1 MSTRPGKNP
10 SFTLVSGAM
19 ALALAW
25 LAPTE
30 AAAWIRP
37 NPRRAPPPEP
47 AEKPTRF
54 DRRWLEPYFGSGP
67 AAAAAERFRREDWRG
82 AIPKLQEAART
93 LPAGSA
99 ERLGARFLEGLART
113 ELGEWAVARDLFE
126 QLHQHYPVLAPYH
139 AFQAARCRL
148 ALGDAAGALTWVD
161 KVPPG
166 TVPEAEARLLKMQAL
181 AETRLWEPV
190 ETEARLYLEK
200 FASGPRR
207 AEAMF
212 RQAEAM
218 ENLNRDPAAI
228 AALYRRIWAEAP
240 LESWARRA
248 EDRLSA
254 LAGSVAAAAP
264 AGRKPSG
271 GVAPADLRRFSAGDW
286 LTRGMVF
293 FERNQNERAE
303 SAFAAALSEAAVT
316 LPGASG
322 ADLRCQAEFHRGQS
336 IFKQRQRARA
346 APVFLLAE
354 AACLAS
360 RNADLLTKSRYQ
372 GARCLANAGDKATA
386 LEKYALIERDSP
398 RHSYADDARL
408 RAAEIHT
415 DLGELDRA
423 ASLLS
428 DLPERHP
435 GGDMMGEALWRL
447 ALAAIQQQRWDEAHR
462 WLDENLRRVPRE
474 EIWYAEGRALY
485 WKARVFV
492 KQGEKKQALAYLQR
506 AVREYP
512 LSVYA
517 LLALER
523 MRVEFP
529 SQRANLVRELHNQL
543 VATPSGGIQF
553 GARPVY
559 GSEEFRR
566 AVELARLGL
575 GSEARRELSRIGFN
589 PPATRDAARANPPVG
604 DEQEDVYLV
613 TALLLDRGRSWS
625 AAHAIPRYSLPG
637 FRTGYPGGRQATL
650 WRLAYPRA
658 FPELVGPACK
668 TNDVPEALQLAIM
681 REESSFNPRV
691 ESIANALGLTQ
702 MLVKTAARFSDRSV
716 SRETLLD
723 PARNVE
729 LGSRFLGFL
738 LKRYNGMPPLAIA
751 SYNGGE
757 GAVDRWLR
765 ERGDLE
771 LDEFLETIPYDETR
785 NYTKRVLS
793 SFLAYS
799 WLYEPRK
806 PVPELSFKLKPA
818 RPERVGRPPARTSK
832 SRPK

>member
-1 MSTRPGKNP
+1 MTARPEK
-10 SFTLVSGAM
+10 TTLLRLVSGLL
-19 ALALAW
+19 ALALLA
-25 LAPTE
+25 LAPAPAE
-30 AAAWIRP
+30 AWIRP
-37 NPRRAPPPEP
+37 NSRRAPPPEP
-47 AEKPTRF
+47 VEKRIRF
-54 DRRWLEPYFGSGP
+54 DRRWLEPYFGSG
-67 AAAAAERFRREDWRG
+67 AAAAAVERFRREDWRG
-82 AIPKLQEAART
+82 AVPKLQEAARQ

-113 ELGEWAVARDLFE
+113 ELGEWAAARDLFE
-126 QLHQHYPVLAPYH
+126 QLYEHYPVLAPYH
-139 AFQAARCRL
+139 AYQAARCRL
-148 ALGDAAGALTWVD
+148 ALGDTETALGWIDRVPAGS
-161 KVPPG
+161 
-166 TVPEAEARLLKMQAL
+166 VPEAEARLLKMQAL
-181 AETRLWEPV
+181 ADVKRWEPV
-190 ETEARLYLEK
+190 ETEARQYLER

-207 AEAMF
+207 TEAMF

-218 ENLNRDPAAI
+218 ENLSRDPTAI
-228 AALYRRIWAEAP
+228 AALYRRIWGEAP
-240 LESWARRA
+240 LESWSRRA
-248 EDRLSA
+248 EDRLAA

-271 GVAPADLRRFSAGDW
+271 GDLRRFSAGDW

-303 SAFAAALSEAAVT
+303 SAFAAALSEASVT
-316 LPGASG
+316 LPGKTG
-322 ADLRCQAEFHRGQS
+322 ADLRCQAEFHRAQS

-354 AACLAS
+354 TACLEA
-360 RNADLLTKSRYQ
+360 RNSDLLTKSRYQ

-386 LEKYALIERDSP
+386 LLKYDLIERDNP
-398 RHSYADDARL
+398 RHSYADDARI

-415 DLGELDRA
+415 DAGELDRA
-423 ASLLS
+423 AALLA
-428 DLPERHP
+428 DLPDRHP
-435 GGDMMGEALWRL
+435 GGDMMTEALWRL
-447 ALAAIQQQRWDEAHR
+447 ALSAIQRQRWDEAHR

-485 WKARVFV
+485 WKARVLV
-492 KQGEKKQALAYLQR
+492 KQGEKKQALLYLQR

-559 GSEEFRR
+559 GTDEFRR

-589 PPATRDAARANPPVG
+589 PPATRDAARASPPVG

-625 AAHAIPRYSLPG
+625 AAHAIPRYSLTG
-637 FRTGYPGGRQATL
+637 FRSGYPGGRQATL

-668 TNDVPEALQLAIM
+668 SNQVPEALQLAIM

-738 LKRYNGMPPLAIA
+738 LQRYNGAPPLAIA

-793 SFLAYS
+793 SFLAYA
-799 WLYEPRK
+799 WLYDPKK